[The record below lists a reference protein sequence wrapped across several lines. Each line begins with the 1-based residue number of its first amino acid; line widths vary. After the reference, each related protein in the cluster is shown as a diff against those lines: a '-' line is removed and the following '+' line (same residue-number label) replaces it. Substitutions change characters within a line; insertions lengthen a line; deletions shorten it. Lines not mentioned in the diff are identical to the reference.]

1 MQNLHIET
9 PLIESVPLSQRV
21 NGKVCLEIYIYIIPM
36 ISIVLFFRIR
46 IVLNQTALCECEIQD
61 IYVIANEP

>member
-1 MQNLHIET
+1 M
-9 PLIESVPLSQRV
+9 
-21 NGKVCLEIYIYIIPM
+21 KVCLEIYIYIIPM

-61 IYVIANEP
+61 TLQRIAIEPQFHLTAIYLTLRVP